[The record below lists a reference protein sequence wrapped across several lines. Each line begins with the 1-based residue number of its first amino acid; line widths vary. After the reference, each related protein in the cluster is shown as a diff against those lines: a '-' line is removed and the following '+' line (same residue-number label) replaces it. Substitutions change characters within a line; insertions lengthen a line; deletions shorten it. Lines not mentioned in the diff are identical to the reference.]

1 MAFWMLMGLGLERK
15 VCFSPNNSHFFQ
27 RYLCQIW
34 FNKRFRMLLFVLA
47 IYLFLLSIKVMGGGF
62 KGMGSGFSEELLK
75 TVDNPLAALFVG
87 ILATSIVQ
95 SSSTTT
101 SITVAMV
108 AGNTIGIEN
117 AIPIVIGANIGTTVT
132 NLIVSLGHIRRTV
145 EFERALSAAVV
156 HDIFNLMAASLLFP
170 VELLTRH
177 FFGTGLIEYLASSLS
192 RTFYGTAGASLAKP
206 LDFIL
211 KPPEEFILDLV
222 PAWAAIVL
230 ALGLLFLSLKIICD
244 SMHLIMDARIQTI
257 LDKYLFKTAGTSF
270 LFGMILTAIIQS
282 SSVTTSL
289 MVPLVGGGILTIE
302 QIFPYTIGAN
312 IGTTVTA
319 ILAALATDNEDGLTV
334 AFAHLMFNSL
344 GIITIYPFKRIPIR
358 LAKKIGKFVVEHR
371 DFAVLYIVV
380 AFYVIPAA
388 FIFIPRMLG

>member
-1 MAFWMLMGLGLERK
+1 MHMGPGLGSK
-15 VCFSPNNSHFFQ
+15 VCAYPKKSRFYQ
-27 RYLCQIW
+27 DYLCPIW
-34 FNKRFRMLLFVLA
+34 FNKRFRMVLFLLS
-47 IYLFLLSIKVMGGGF
+47 IYMFLLSIKVMGGGF
-62 KGMGSGFSEELLK
+62 EGMGEGFSEELLR

-95 SSSTTT
+95 SSSSTT
-101 SITVAMV
+101 SITVALV
-108 AGNTIGIEN
+108 AGGTIEIEN

-170 VELLTRH
+170 IELITRYYR
-177 FFGTGLIEYLASSLS
+177 GSGLIQYLASSFS
-192 RTFYGTAGASLAKP
+192 SAFYGTAGASLAKP

-211 KPPEEFILDLV
+211 KPPEEFILNAM
-222 PAWAAIVL
+222 PAWVAIIF
-230 ALGLLFLSLKIICD
+230 ALFLLFLSLKIICD
-244 SMHLIMDARIQTI
+244 SMHLIMDARIQTV
-257 LDKYLFKTAGTSF
+257 LDKYLFKTAATSF

-289 MVPLVGGGILTIE
+289 MVPLVGGGILSIE

-312 IGTTVTA
+312 IGTTITA
-319 ILAALATDNEDGLTV
+319 ILAALAADNEDALTV
-334 AFAHLMFNSL
+334 AFAHLMFNML
-344 GIITIYPFKRIPIR
+344 GIITIYPFKKIPIR
-358 LAKKIGKFVVEHR
+358 LAKKMGRLVVKHR
-371 DFAVLYIVV
+371 DFAVLYIIV

-388 FIFIPRMLG
+388 FIFIPRMIG